1 MVIKDQLNRNL
12 DISETPKRIISL
24 VPSQTELL
32 CHLGLEECLVGV
44 TKFCVH
50 PSYLRKNKK
59 VVGGT
64 KTVHFDKIQDLN
76 PDIILCNKE
85 ENTKE
90 MISQLEQIAPVH
102 ISDIYTLED
111 SLELIEMYGVLFDKE
126 KESKH
131 LVMSIRKEWKV
142 FSKSIQN
149 IPNQHVAY
157 LIWKNP
163 FMVAAENTFINE
175 MLAVNSFENVF
186 KGQERYPEITI
197 DALIEKNPDQ
207 ILLSSEPFPFK
218 EKDLI
223 ELQQRIPNSKIR
235 IVDGEAFSWYG
246 SRLLKSF
253 EYFKT
258 LHVLK

>member
-1 MVIKDQLNRNL
+1 M
-12 DISETPKRIISL
+12 
-24 VPSQTELL
+24 
-32 CHLGLEECLVGV
+32 
-44 TKFCVH
+44 
-50 PSYLRKNKK
+50 
-59 VVGGT
+59 
-64 KTVHFDKIQDLN
+64 KT
-76 PDIILCNKE
+76 
-85 ENTKE
+85 
-90 MISQLEQIAPVH
+90 
-102 ISDIYTLED
+102 
-111 SLELIEMYGVLFDKE
+111 
-126 KESKH
+126 
-131 LVMSIRKEWKV
+131 SI
-142 FSKSIQN
+142 
-149 IPNQHVAY
+149 
-157 LIWKNP
+157 
-163 FMVAAENTFINE
+163 
-175 MLAVNSFENVF
+175 VNSFENVF